1 MTIRRPAAE
10 QPRVRRRF
18 RTDAP
23 SRSQDQ
29 PSEQPPGRPSEQSP
43 GRSAEQPPPSGQ
55 PSEQPSERS
64 AEPERGRPG
73 GGLTAVTAG
82 GVGQRQIAELTTKH
96 VEGVTSVAPADGGWV
111 IDVEVVE
118 DRRIPSSGDI
128 LALYQVQIDK
138 EGSLLSYRRIRRY
151 KRSNAEYSEAY

>member
-23 SRSQDQ
+23 SRSRDEA
-29 PSEQPPGRPSEQSP
+29 SERPREQ
-43 GRSAEQPPPSGQ
+43 R
-55 PSEQPSERS
+55 SEQPSERS
-64 AEPERGRPG
+64 PAAKPEPAPERARGE
-73 GGLTAVTAG
+73 LTAVTAG
-82 GVGQRQIAELTTKH
+82 GVGLRHIAELTTKG
-96 VEGVTSVAPADGGWV
+96 VEGVTSVAPSDGGWV
-111 IDVEVVE
+111 VEVEVVE

-151 KRSNAEYSEAY
+151 KRANAEYSEAY

>member
-29 PSEQPPGRPSEQSP
+29 PSEQPPGRPSEQPP
-43 GRSAEQPPPSGQ
+43 GRPSGR
-55 PSEQPSERS
+55 PPEQPSGRS
-64 AEPERGRPG
+64 PEPERGRSG
-73 GGLTAVTAG
+73 GELTAVTAG

>member
-18 RTDAP
+18 RTDTP
-23 SRSQDQ
+23 SRSREQ
-29 PSEQPPGRPSEQSP
+29 PSEQPRKPRSEQAP
-43 GRSAEQPPPSGQ
+43 EQPSKP
-55 PSEQPSERS
+55 PSEQP
-64 AEPERGRPG
+64 PERAPEPAPERAG
-73 GGLTAVTAG
+73 GELTAVTAG
-82 GVGQRQIAELTTKH
+82 GVGLRHIAELTSKG
-96 VEGVTSVAPADGGWV
+96 VEGVTSVVPADGGWV
-111 IDVEVVE
+111 VEVEVVE

-151 KRSNAEYSEAY
+151 KRANAEYSEAY

>member
-10 QPRVRRRF
+10 HPRVRRRF

-29 PSEQPPGRPSEQSP
+29 PSEQSPGRPS
-43 GRSAEQPPPSGQ
+43 GRPP
-55 PSEQPSERS
+55 EQPSERS
-64 AEPERGRPG
+64 PEPERGRSG
-73 GGLTAVTAG
+73 GELTAVTAG

-111 IDVEVVE
+111 VDVEVVE

>member
-43 GRSAEQPPPSGQ
+43 GRPSGR
-55 PSEQPSERS
+55 PPEQPSERS
-64 AEPERGRPG
+64 PEPERGRSG
-73 GGLTAVTAG
+73 GELTAVTAG

-111 IDVEVVE
+111 VDVEVVE

>member
-23 SRSQDQ
+23 SRSGD
-29 PSEQPPGRPSEQSP
+29 
-43 GRSAEQPPPSGQ
+43 
-55 PSEQPSERS
+55 QPSERS
-64 AEPERGRPG
+64 PEPERGRPG
-73 GGLTAVTAG
+73 GELTAVTAG

>member
-29 PSEQPPGRPSEQSP
+29 PSEQPPGRPSQQS
-43 GRSAEQPPPSGQ
+43 SD
-55 PSEQPSERS
+55 QPSERS
-64 AEPERGRPG
+64 PEPERSQERGRPG
-73 GGLTAVTAG
+73 GELTAVTAG

-111 IDVEVVE
+111 VDVEVVE

>member
-43 GRSAEQPPPSGQ
+43 GRPSGR
-55 PSEQPSERS
+55 PPEQPSERS
-64 AEPERGRPG
+64 PEPERGRSG
-73 GGLTAVTAG
+73 GELTAVTAG

>member
-29 PSEQPPGRPSEQSP
+29 PSEQPPGRPS
-43 GRSAEQPPPSGQ
+43 GRPP
-55 PSEQPSERS
+55 EQPSERS
-64 AEPERGRPG
+64 PEPERGRPG

>member
-29 PSEQPPGRPSEQSP
+29 PSEQPPGRPSQQSP
-43 GRSAEQPPPSGQ
+43 D
-55 PSEQPSERS
+55 QPSERS
-64 AEPERGRPG
+64 PEPERSQERGRSG
-73 GGLTAVTAG
+73 GELTAVTAG

-111 IDVEVVE
+111 VDVEVVE